1 MHPIPFISISGINSQ
16 ARAYRSRLDNF
27 SFAGNRS
34 RADRRSLGQ
43 ICQRSLFTTLCK
55 YKALTLVPGRTRFG
69 SRVSSTSSRLRLRS
83 RSKAAQA
90 RLVAAILNASDILVV
105 SMVSCVGVVS
115 EIKYEEER
123 RVTGRLR
130 GLVSGRRCSRVW
142 LDVMR
147 ISSLWGSNGLSY

>member
-1 MHPIPFISISGINSQ
+1 LGCTLFLVISISGINSQ

-27 SFAGNRS
+27 GFAGNRS
-34 RADRRSLGQ
+34 RADRRSLRQ
-43 ICQRSLFTTLCK
+43 ICQRSSITLCR
-55 YKALTLVPGRTRFG
+55 YKVLTLVPGRTRFG

-105 SMVSCVGVVS
+105 CMVSCVGVVS

-130 GLVSGRRCSRVW
+130 GVGGRSQVQ
-142 LDVMR
+142 
-147 ISSLWGSNGLSY
+147 SSLARRDANK